1 MFKSLTYQNVAVLFT
16 AAFLLSGC
24 TKTPP
29 TQNTNRIDVHSSADA
44 SAEESKDKDLAPE
57 PESHIVS
64 LQASDNAVVNKMAT
78 GKQFM
83 AVTANPYATKA
94 AYAILEKG
102 GSAIDAAI
110 AAQMVLGLV
119 EPQSSGIG
127 GGAFMLYWDQRTQK
141 LIAYDGRETA
151 PMAADEN
158 LFISQSGKPIGFFN
172 AVIGGKSVGVPGVVK
187 MLEDAHKEY
196 GVASWSSLFDEA
208 IQLSAEGFVVSERLN
223 TLIKVVPKVADR
235 ERIANYLFDSRGEP
249 LPVGATLKNPEYAH
263 TLKIL
268 AQNGSDTFYRGQLA
282 QQMVTATKNDKNSG
296 ELSLSDFF
304 IYEAK
309 QRAPLC
315 KKILNYRICGM
326 GPPSSG
332 ASTTLAILGMLENL
346 VKNRDAQRGHYQG
359 MEKNVLS
366 AHYFTEASR
375 LAFADRNTYIADP
388 DFIEVPVAS
397 LLDNDY
403 LQQRSQ
409 LVSDDYPMDTVG
421 AGQMNTPD
429 IGQYLMQ
436 PSPELVSTTHLSIV
450 DQYGNA
456 VSMTSS
462 IETAFG
468 SRLMVG
474 GFILNNQLTDF
485 SFVPRTSDKAL
496 VANRVQGGKR
506 PRSSMSPMIVFDTDN
521 ENNNRPILI
530 IGSPGGKKIIPYVA
544 RVLYEVLFFD
554 STLAE
559 TIERPHILNTGRQL
573 EVEKGASAEVF
584 TALKALGHQ
593 PVVKSQTSGLHAI
606 SRRNDEWLG
615 VADPRR
621 EGVALGK

>member
-1 MFKSLTYQNVAVLFT
+1 MFKLMIYRNAAVFIA
-16 AAFLLSGC
+16 AAFLFSGC

-29 TQNTNRIDVHSSADA
+29 AQNTNLTSLNNSTTTRAI
-44 SAEESKDKDLAPE
+44 ESQDKDLAPE
-57 PESHIVS
+57 PESKIVS
-64 LQASDNAVVNKMAT
+64 LQTGDSLAINKIAT
-78 GKQFM
+78 GKKFM
-83 AVTANPYATKA
+83 AVTANPHATKA

-102 GSAIDAAI
+102 GSAVDAAI

-127 GGAFMLYWDQRTQK
+127 GGAFMLYWDQQAQK

-158 LFISQSGKPIGFFN
+158 LFIGQSGKPISFFD

-187 MLEDAHKEY
+187 MLEDAHNQY
-196 GVASWSSLFDEA
+196 GVVSWSSLFDEA
-208 IQLSAEGFVVSERLN
+208 IHLSTTGFAVSERLN
-223 TLIKVVPKVADR
+223 TLIKVVPKVAGR
-235 ERIANYLFDSRGEP
+235 EHIANYLFDNHGEP
-249 LPVGATLKNPEYAH
+249 LSIGSTLKNPEYAE

-282 QQMVTATKNDKNSG
+282 QKMVEASHRDKNQG
-296 ELSLSDFF
+296 KLSLTDFF
-304 IYEAK
+304 LYEAK
-309 QRAPLC
+309 QRPPLC
-315 KKILNYRICGM
+315 KKILSYKICGM

-346 VKNRDAQRGHYQG
+346 VNNGENNQ
-359 MEKNVLS
+359 EVLN
-366 AHYFTEASR
+366 AHYFVEASR

-388 DFIEVPVAS
+388 DFINVPVAQ
-397 LLDNDY
+397 LLDAAY

-409 LVSDDYPMDTVG
+409 LVSDDRLMDKVG
-421 AGQMNTPD
+421 AGQFHTPD

-450 DQYGNA
+450 DQFGNA

-554 STLAE
+554 SALAE
-559 TIERPHILNTGRQL
+559 AIERPHILNTGRQV
-573 EVEKGASAEVF
+573 EIEKGASEKIM
-584 TALKALGHQ
+584 TALKALGHK
-593 PVVKSQTSGLHAI
+593 PVVKPQTSGLHAI
-606 SRRNDEWLG
+606 SRHNDEWLG

>member
-1 MFKSLTYQNVAVLFT
+1 MYPLLRLQNAAVLLT
-16 AAFLLSGC
+16 AAFLFFGC
-24 TKTPP
+24 SKSPS
-29 TQNTNRIDVHSSADA
+29 TQNAPFIDLNSQANA
-44 SAEESKDKDLAPE
+44 QESQAKDLAPE

-64 LQASDNAVVNKMAT
+64 LQVKDSLVANKIAT
-78 GKQFM
+78 GKKFM

-94 AYAILEKG
+94 AYTILEKG

-127 GGAFMLYWDQRTQK
+127 GGAFMLYWHQQTEK
-141 LIAYDGRETA
+141 LVAYDGRETA

-158 LFISQSGKPIGFFN
+158 LFINQQNKPVSFFD
-172 AVIGGKSVGVPGVVK
+172 AVVGGKSVGVPGVVK
-187 MLEDAHKEY
+187 MLEDAHNEY
-196 GVASWSSLFDEA
+196 GMAPWSSLFNDA
-208 IQLSAEGFVVSERLN
+208 IDLSTTGFEVSERLN
-223 TLIKVVPKVADR
+223 TLIKVVPKVNSR
-235 ERIANYLFDSRGEP
+235 ERIANYLFDSQGKP
-249 LPVGATLKNPEYAH
+249 LPIGTVLKNPEYAQ

-282 QQMVTATKNDKNSG
+282 QQMAAASQQDKNAG
-296 ELSLSDFF
+296 ELSLTDFF
-304 IYEAK
+304 LYEAK
-309 QRAPLC
+309 QRVPLC
-315 KKILNYRICGM
+315 KKILSYKICGV

-332 ASTTLAILGMLENL
+332 ATTTLAILATLEHL
-346 VKNRDAQRGHYQG
+346 VSDDITHKDALR
-359 MEKNVLS
+359 

-388 DFIEVPVAS
+388 DFIDVPVAQ
-397 LLDNDY
+397 LLDKHY
-403 LQQRSQ
+403 LQRRSQ
-409 LVSDDYPMDTVG
+409 LVLDDKPMDAVS
-421 AGQMNTPD
+421 AGQFIMPG

-485 SFVPRTSDKAL
+485 SFVPRNSDKTL

-506 PRSSMSPMIVFDTDN
+506 PRSSMSPMMVFDS
-521 ENNNRPILI
+521 NNQPVLV

-544 RVLYEVLFFD
+544 GVLYEVLFFD
-554 STLAE
+554 SALAE

-573 EVEKGASAEVF
+573 EVEKGVSQDMLD
-584 TALKALGHQ
+584 ALKAFGHQ
-593 PVVKSQTSGLHAI
+593 PIVKSQTSGLHVI
-606 SRRNDEWLG
+606 SRKNNEWLG
-615 VADPRR
+615 IADPRR

>member
-1 MFKSLTYQNVAVLFT
+1 MFKLLACQNAAVLFT

-24 TKTPP
+24 TETSPSQENKT
-29 TQNTNRIDVHSSADA
+29 NDFNGGANVSAQ
-44 SAEESKDKDLAPE
+44 ESQVKDLAPE
-57 PESHIVS
+57 PESNIVS
-64 LQASDNAVVNKMAT
+64 LKASDNFAMNKIAT

-83 AVTANPYATKA
+83 AVTANPHATKA
-94 AYAILEKG
+94 AYAVLEKG

-141 LIAYDGRETA
+141 LTAYDGRETA

-158 LFISQSGKPIGFFN
+158 LFISQSGKPIGFFD

-196 GVASWSSLFDEA
+196 GVASWSSLFNDA
-208 IQLSAEGFVVSERLN
+208 IRLSTSGFAVSERLN
-223 TLIKVVPKVADR
+223 TLIKNVPKVDDR
-235 ERIANYLFDSRGEP
+235 EHIANYLFDSSGEP
-249 LPVGATLKNPEYAH
+249 LFIGATLKNPEYAK

-268 AQNGSDTFYRGQLA
+268 AQNGSEPFYLGQLA
-282 QQMVTATKNDKNSG
+282 QQMVEVTKNDKNSG
-296 ELSLSDFF
+296 ALSLTDFF
-304 IYEAK
+304 LYEAK

-315 KKILNYRICGM
+315 KEILNYKICGM

-332 ASTTLAILGMLENL
+332 ASTTLAILGILENL
-346 VKNRDAQRGHYQG
+346 ANDGENNKESFN
-359 MEKNVLS
+359 

-388 DFIEVPVAS
+388 DFINVPVTQ
-397 LLDNDY
+397 LLDSDY
-403 LQQRSQ
+403 LQRRSQ
-409 LVSDDYPMDTVG
+409 LVSDDRPMDTVA
-421 AGQMNTPD
+421 AGQFNTPD

-485 SFVPRTSDKAL
+485 SFVPRTSDKVL

-506 PRSSMSPMIVFDTDN
+506 PRSSMSPMIVFNTDS
-521 ENNNRPILI
+521 ENNKPILI

-573 EVEKGASAEVF
+573 EVEKGVSQDMLA
-584 TALKALGHQ
+584 ALKALGHQ

-606 SRRNDEWLG
+606 GRQDDGWLG